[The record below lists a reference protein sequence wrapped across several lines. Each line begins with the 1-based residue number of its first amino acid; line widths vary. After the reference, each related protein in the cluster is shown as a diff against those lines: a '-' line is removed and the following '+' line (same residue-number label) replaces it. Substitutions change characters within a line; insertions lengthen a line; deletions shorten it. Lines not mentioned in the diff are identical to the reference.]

1 MIKLVLTGLWV
12 CAVTLASV
20 YFSVQTA
27 TAPAISPDD
36 AKKAQ
41 QELVKGES
49 INVPVIANGQVTGY
63 FLTRISFMMEK
74 GKANALQI
82 PLPELTTDRKSTV

>member
-1 MIKLVLTGLWV
+1 MIKLVITGLWV

-20 YFSVQTA
+20 YFSVQVA

-41 QELVKGES
+41 RELVKGES
-49 INVPVIANGQVTGY
+49 INVPVISNGQ
-63 FLTRISFMMEK
+63 
-74 GKANALQI
+74 
-82 PLPELTTDRKSTV
+82 